1 MNKYK
6 FIKYNK
12 NYPKLFEKEKA
23 KLEKIVP
30 NAKIEHIGSTSVEG
44 LGGKGLIDILVS
56 VPKKDLESVKKVLI
70 KLNYYTLSRNRHK
83 DRISFYKDSKILKK
97 RRVHIHLTYKNSKV
111 EKQAI
116 KFRNLLR
123 KNKRL
128 RDKYSSLKQKAIKLG
143 KKRKDYRDFK
153 YNFIEET
160 LK

>member
-6 FIKYNK
+6 FRKYSK
-12 NYPKLFEKEKA
+12 NYLKLFEKEKA

-30 NAKIEHIGSTSVEG
+30 NAKIEHVGSTAVEG
-44 LGGKGLIDILVS
+44 LGGKGIIDILVS
-56 VPKKDLESVKKVLI
+56 VPKKDLEHVKKTLI
-70 KLNYYTLSRNRHK
+70 KLNYYTLSRNLHK

-97 RRVHIHLTYKNSKV
+97 RRVHIHLIFKNSKI

-123 KNKRL
+123 KNKKL
-128 RDKYSSLKQKAIKLG
+128 RDKYSLLKQEAIKLG

-153 YNFIEET
+153 YKFIEET
-160 LK
+160 VK